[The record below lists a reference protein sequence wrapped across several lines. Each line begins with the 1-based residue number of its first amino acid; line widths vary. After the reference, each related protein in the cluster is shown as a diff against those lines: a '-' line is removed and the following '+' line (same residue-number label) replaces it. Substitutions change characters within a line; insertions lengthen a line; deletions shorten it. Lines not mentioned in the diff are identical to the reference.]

1 MNCIKLACIFSIL
14 FLLCSP
20 FKNIQA
26 QSLDTDGDGIPDQFD
41 ADDDGDGLLDPLD
54 SNPTDSEV
62 LERIVVDPWINELKV
77 ELHVETGRIDVLA
90 VEIAKLSSTV
100 CNQISVHTY
109 DENGLA
115 VGNYVR
121 RDGLDEHGGDSNI
134 IVDGLY
140 ASEVVGWYR
149 GDTGCDGVWLVNDYD
164 FVNVQFR
171 DEKTHEGREFTNI
184 VDLDAVAGIYLN
196 VAGKCVEVI
205 SFGDNVSPANNICD
219 NAIFSDLPGV
229 LNKSAERFNEDNNP
243 VSTWA
248 RAGIGVRSDD
258 FSVWYEDDRYWTVS
272 SGWTPYRN
280 NFQYFSWSAPE
291 SELIEETLEMGVL
304 EIPRPRNSVVK
315 SLMDSGWAYPPSNG
329 DTLKVFQPLGVEEE
343 HVSDDGVS
351 TYVFASKEIRP
362 DYLDFLKFYLGR
374 YTAFMGGVR
383 AENYM
388 HHFDYPASSEILN
401 EIAFRRGNYD
411 ARSCFN
417 GDFENNFF
425 SVGSGGGYWGA
436 AEEGY
441 RNDGLE
447 FCYLEGEGEGDAKY
461 RFGHPTLNFD
471 ASYGGVGYDWPDN
484 ILTVGSPIDLGA
496 QSEPKYGG
504 TRPGKFRDEL
514 VAGHMHEWSH
524 NWESFHVIAYSEMG
538 PKRFSHPVEGWA
550 DSPLMHGT
558 SIPFEIYV
566 REYILHDQ
574 DYDGTEKLWSMK
586 KFDERDYLNPEF
598 DPTGILTKFRAGD
611 QGVELYWANYLVT
624 NFGLEKLYS
633 EYYRR
638 RASTGDFRIALHQT
652 YGKPYDELLQDAAAW
667 ISTVTTHEEYRLLFA
682 DAEEFVA
689 NLNQSFNV
697 SFLQVRNSSTPN
709 NRFQTIYTFVGEG
722 EPSGIGDQWI
732 PVTHGDD
739 VQVVMGENTTSN
751 LSSSATGQ
759 LVVNGHKAFYYSQDT
774 SVHHSGGLAASKDWS
789 AFTRRGELTSN
800 LWFPVFIYDHDGDG
814 LPDDYD
820 PDYQDLFFTRDGRYK
835 EDGWPGSAEYSG
847 YGQVVSVL
855 KPSGDNDGD
864 GVINGEDAFPMDA
877 FETIDTDGDG
887 IGNNADLDDDDDG
900 FTDEEELADGTDP
913 LSRFSCRAGCFS
925 FDVDESLQAQPLT
938 DGLLVIRHL
947 FGFSGDSLTS
957 GAVASDANR
966 DASEV
971 IASYLTEADSQLDID
986 GDGESK
992 PLTDGLLLIR
1002 YLFGFSGDSLV
1013 SGAIGTDATRDTAE
1027 AVEAYIKERVP
1038 AS

>member
-1 MNCIKLACIFSIL
+1 MTTSVSTLTSIFFGLLLLAGSCAHA
-14 FLLCSP
+14 
-20 FKNIQA
+20 QM
-26 QSLDTDGDGIPDQFD
+26 QSLDTDGDGIPDRFD
-41 ADDDGDGLLDPLD
+41 ADDDGDGVLDPLD
-54 SNPTDSEV
+54 SDPTDPGV
-62 LERIVVDPWINELKV
+62 LERIAVHPWINELKV

-90 VEIAKLSSTV
+90 VEIAKLSTTD

-109 DENGLA
+109 DENGLL
-115 VGNYVR
+115 VGKYVR
-121 RDGLDEHGGDSNI
+121 NGDPNDVFS
-134 IVDGLY
+134 DGLY
-140 ASEVVGWYR
+140 AGDVVGWYR
-149 GDTGCDGVWLVNDYD
+149 GETGCDGVWLVNEYD
-164 FVNVQFR
+164 FVNVQFK
-171 DEKTHEGREFTNI
+171 DEKTHADPENI
-184 VDLDAVAGIYLN
+184 VDLETVAGIYLN
-196 VAGKCVEVI
+196 VAGECVEVI

-219 NAIFSDLPGV
+219 NAIYSDLPGV
-229 LNKSAERFNEDNNP
+229 LDKSTERFNEDNDP

-248 RAGIGVRSDD
+248 RAGIGVRGGD

-280 NFQYFSWSAPE
+280 NFQYFTWSAPE
-291 SELIEETLEMGVL
+291 YEPIEETLEMGVL

-315 SLMDSGWAYPPSNG
+315 SLMDSGWSYPPSNG
-329 DTLKVFQPLGVEEE
+329 DTLKVFQPLEIEEE

-401 EIAFRRGNYD
+401 EIAFRRGNFD

-447 FCYLEGEGEGDAKY
+447 FCYLEGEGEGNAKY
-461 RFGHPTLNFD
+461 RFGKPTLNFD

-538 PKRFSHPVEGWA
+538 PKRFSHPVKGWA

-586 KFDERDYLNPEF
+586 KFDERDYLNSEF

-682 DAEEFVA
+682 DAEEFAA

-732 PVTHGDD
+732 PVTHDD
-739 VQVVMGENTTSN
+739 DTLVVMRENTEST

-759 LVVNGHKAFYYSQDT
+759 LLVNGHKAYYYSQDT
-774 SVHHSGGLAASKDWS
+774 SVHHAGGLAASKDWS

-820 PDYQDLFFTRDGRYK
+820 PDYQSIYFTEDGKYK
-835 EDGWPGSAEYSG
+835 EDGWPGSAEYTGSG
-847 YGQVVSVL
+847 QTVSVL
-855 KPSGDNDGD
+855 KPNDDYDGD
-864 GVINGEDAFPMDA
+864 GVVNSLDAFPLDA
-877 FETIDTDGDG
+877 GETVDTDSDG
-887 IGNNADLDDDDDG
+887 IGNNADTDDDG
-900 FTDEEELADGTDP
+900 DGFSDEQEVIDGTNP
-913 LSRFSCRAGCFS
+913 LSRFSCRSGCFS
-925 FDVDESLQAQPLT
+925 FDIDESSNAKALS

-947 FGFSGDSLTS
+947 FGFSGTSLVS
-957 GAVASDANR
+957 GATEEGARTSAEEISIYLDEAS
-966 DASEV
+966 SE
-971 IASYLTEADSQLDID
+971 LDID

-1002 YLFGFSGDSLV
+1002 YLFGFSGESLID
-1013 SGAIGTDATRDTAE
+1013 GAVGLEATRNSAE
-1027 AVEAYIKERVP
+1027 EIEAYISERVP
-1038 AS
+1038 SS